1 MRVNIPSLK
10 NRKPSV
16 YVYLTLYAFL
26 GVLIIA
32 ESCFPS
38 SSSGAQSNL
47 FSRVM
52 AEVVNFFSPP
62 DVGKV
67 IEPQAL
73 QLKGDSSFL
82 TPVDGIPQIALGTT
96 SRVDFQFTYPAKD
109 DAKDSYDKAFT
120 VTALNGKE
128 GTDFALTRNFD
139 STNAT
144 VYVRIN
150 AKKSADTPFK
160 IQVKGGGDCTATY
173 DFKIVDLP
181 APTSYALTPFSSS
194 TIELGKSARFEL
206 TLTDP
211 RTGIAESEKKNDHE
225 LRRYFDPS
233 KLAHTSSDP
242 SVLQVDEFGVVHPL
256 KTGKAT
262 ASYGQY
268 SQEFQILPQASST
281 IVPALNSLSL
291 NASQSGVSLM
301 DYDFF
306 SSAEA
311 PVLYEQYSTA
321 VHASFSTL
329 PSDSSLSFAITSGN
343 ALSAKIIP
351 YRYERD
357 SGKESWVD
365 ENGFPACRVQGYRVA
380 GAITL
385 SATCNANPEVKAN
398 LTLNVAGALAKT
410 ATFYLGATEAKDL
423 ALDVNAQ
430 LILTASFFP
439 ANTANTALHAVSD
452 SPAILALTGDGT
464 NTIVLTALKKG
475 SATVHVNSL
484 SNASLTS
491 DFMITVTESGVISD
505 ANFNEFAQFMRKAA
519 GHFGLFFVTALLGFL
534 FFHAYIAESKRDYL
548 GFLGGGFIGFLL
560 AGFSELIQYF
570 VPGRTASWSDVGIDV
585 LGYLL
590 GAAFL
595 WGVFLLVGWL
605 KNQRQHPLKKTPTN

>member
-194 TIELGKSARFEL
+194 TIELGKSARFGI

-211 RTGIAESEKKNDHE
+211 RTGIAETERKNDHE

-242 SVLQVDEFGVVHPL
+242 SILQVDEFGVVHPL
-256 KTGKAT
+256 AVGSAT
-262 ASYGQY
+262 ASYGRY
-268 SQEFQILPQASST
+268 SQKFNVIGQDPATILPRQG
-281 IVPALNSLSL
+281 SLSITS
-291 NASQSGVSLM
+291 SQSGVALM

-306 SSAEA
+306 TSSDDPA
-311 PVLYEQYSTA
+311 LYERYSAA
-321 VHASFSTL
+321 VHAAFSTL
-329 PSDSSLSFAITSGN
+329 PSDPSVSFAITSGD

-351 YRYERD
+351 YAYEPAT
-357 SGKESWVD
+357 GKESWLD
-365 ENGFPACRVQGYRVA
+365 EEGLPACRVQGYRVA
-380 GAITL
+380 DTITL
-385 SATCNANPEVKAN
+385 TARSNADPSVKATLD
-398 LTLNVAGALAKT
+398 LTVAGAVAQS
-410 ATFYLGATEAKDL
+410 AVFYLGATEAKDL

-430 LILTASFFP
+430 LVLTASFFP
-439 ANTANTALHAVSD
+439 ANTANTALHAFTAETD
-452 SPAILALTGDGT
+452 ILSLTGEGT
-464 NTIVLTALKKG
+464 NTIILTAGKKG
-475 SATVHVNSL
+475 VATVTVNSL
-484 SNASLTS
+484 SNPSLLTS
-491 DFMITVTESGVISD
+491 FTITVTESGVISD

-605 KNQRQHPLKKTPTN
+605 KNQRQHPLKKTPAN